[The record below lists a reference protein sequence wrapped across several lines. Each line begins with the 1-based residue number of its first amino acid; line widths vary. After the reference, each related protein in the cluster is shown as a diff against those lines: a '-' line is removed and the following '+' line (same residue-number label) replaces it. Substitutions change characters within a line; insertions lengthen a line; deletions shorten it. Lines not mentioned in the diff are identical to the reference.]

1 MTRKRKQSSH
11 GKKDRP
17 SKHLKITPVESN
29 QSENNQEENSAR
41 NDGIVHEQILCK
53 GPCNKLWDQNQ
64 ILQHLRNIN
73 CRVFYSEDDIEAVK
87 AASKQIADYKRDLKK
102 EDKRK
107 QTKNDETL
115 RKSQNEKDA
124 KEASNQSENNQEE
137 ISVAN
142 AGIIHEQI
150 PCKGPCNKLWDQNK
164 ILQHLRN
171 KDCRVF
177 YNEEEIEAIKAVS
190 KQMGDNKKALKRQE
204 KSKQTKNDENLRKV
218 QNVKDA
224 SRQQKKRKADKTNE
238 KTRLINFRRE
248 CQYGPIFTC
257 LCCLRDLFKKTVKRV
272 TPAYFDRLSK
282 TINVLEYL
290 QIDSVSGNLRED
302 LKVFGNHY
310 VCKNCSRYLE
320 RGDMPPIC
328 AKNGL
333 EYAEIPSC
341 LQLVNLE
348 RQLIC
353 KDLVFI
359 KVREMHKSGMSKMND
374 HVINVPIGDDDI
386 IKTVNALPRTQINN
400 GLVTVGLKRDMA
412 IKNFHRLQLVRPDK
426 VYEALLYLKDNHPSY
441 TNIDISSLDEWHR
454 NFLIGE
460 QEQTKC
466 PEENLD
472 DACNN
477 ENPDD
482 SSQIAEGPQEK
493 SIYNFATCLIPED
506 PLSDVVGKIY
516 F

>member
-1 MTRKRKQSSH
+1 MTGKRKRSNH
-11 GKKDRP
+11 GNKDRP

-29 QSENNQEENSAR
+29 QSENNQAENSTR
-41 NDGIVHEQILCK
+41 NTGIV
-53 GPCNKLWDQNQ
+53 
-64 ILQHLRNIN
+64 
-73 CRVFYSEDDIEAVK
+73 
-87 AASKQIADYKRDLKK
+87 
-102 EDKRK
+102 
-107 QTKNDETL
+107 
-115 RKSQNEKDA
+115 
-124 KEASNQSENNQEE
+124 
-137 ISVAN
+137 
-142 AGIIHEQI
+142 HEQI
-150 PCKGPCNKLWDQNK
+150 PCKGPCNKLWDQNQILHHLRNINCRAFYSEDDIEAIK
-164 ILQHLRN
+164 TTSKQIADYKRDLKKQDKRKQTKRKKTKNDEIHEQIQCKGPCNELWDQNQILQHLRN
-171 KDCRVF
+171 KNCRAF
-177 YNEEEIEAIKAVS
+177 YTAEEIEAIKTVS
-190 KQMGDNKKALKRQE
+190 KQMAANKKGLKKQE
-204 KSKQTKNDENLRKV
+204 KSKQIKNDENLKKV

-224 SRQQKKRKADKTNE
+224 SRKQKKRKADKMNE
-238 KTRLINFRRE
+238 KKRLINFRRE

-272 TPAYFDRLSK
+272 TPAYFDRLSN
-282 TINVLEYL
+282 TINISDYL
-290 QIDSVSGNLRED
+290 QVDSDTDNLRED

-310 VCKNCSRYLE
+310 VCKNCSRHLE
-320 RGDMPPIC
+320 RGQMPPIC

-333 EYAEIPSC
+333 EYAKIPSC

-412 IKNFHRLQLVRPDK
+412 MKNFHKLQLVRPDK
-426 VYEALLYLKDNHPSY
+426 VHEAILYLKDNHPSY
-441 TNIDISSLDEWHR
+441 TNIDISSLDEWHT

-466 PEENLD
+466 PEEKEE

-482 SSQIAEGPQEK
+482 SSQIAEGPKEK

-506 PLSDVVGKIY
+506 PLTDVVGMIY